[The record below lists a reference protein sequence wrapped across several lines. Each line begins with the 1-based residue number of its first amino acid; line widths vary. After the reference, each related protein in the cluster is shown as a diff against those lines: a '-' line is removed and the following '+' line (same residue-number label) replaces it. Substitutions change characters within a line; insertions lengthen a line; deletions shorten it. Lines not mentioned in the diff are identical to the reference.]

1 MVIFFTFNKNI
12 IYNIILYIMRQCGGD
27 VVNKL
32 TTGANK
38 IFGSVGDAMGAA
50 GDITS
55 STAKT
60 ASQLVDVAGDTSVK
74 VATGLGET
82 ATSGLKIVSA
92 TVGAVATTAARIQN
106 STEEMAKRRA
116 EIERQK
122 TASQVGKTTQDIAKI
137 EATTNLELDR
147 IQKEYEIEQQKLK
160 SEQEINLDKI
170 NSEQREKLLNQK
182 ETTTQRQLAFNYGF
196 KNNNPK
202 PTDSG
207 FKQTVNPF
215 SKLCFSYIPQ
225 YFVLEDGTII
235 DIDFPET
242 QPTDT
247 RSSIIT
253 AINKDTRQEIQIT
266 FQAQAQKDWRG
277 NLIYLQ
283 VPVIKFQDL
292 DGQSKTL
299 FGKMYYNLIYF
310 PCGTTNRG
318 GRRLRTNKRRRTY
331 RRLRTNRSR
340 TNKGRSNKRSRRR

>member
-1 MVIFFTFNKNI
+1 MSDKGVGQKAKDAGVAVAGGVFDATKAVGNI
-12 IYNIILYIMRQCGGD
+12 
-27 VVNKL
+27 
-32 TTGANK
+32 A
-38 IFGSVGDAMGAA
+38 
-50 GDITS
+50 S

-116 EIERQK
+116 EIERAK
-122 TASQVGKTTQDIAKI
+122 TAAQVGKTTEQIAKI
-137 EATTNLELDR
+137 EATTNLELEI
-147 IQKEYEIEQQKLK
+147 IQNNYEKEQQKLK

-247 RSSIIT
+247 RSSIIKV
-253 AINKDTRQEIQIT
+253 INKDTRQEIQIT

-310 PCGTTNRG
+310 PCGTTIRG
-318 GRRLRTNKRRRTY
+318 GK
-331 RRLRTNRSR
+331 RSR
-340 TNKGRSNKRSRRR
+340 TNKRTNRRRTNRRRTNKRTNRRRTNRRRTNRRR